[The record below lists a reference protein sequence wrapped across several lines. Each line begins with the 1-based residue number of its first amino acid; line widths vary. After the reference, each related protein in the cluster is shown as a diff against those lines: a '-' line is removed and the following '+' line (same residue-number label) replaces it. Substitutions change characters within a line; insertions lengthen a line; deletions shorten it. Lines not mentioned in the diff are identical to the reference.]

1 LTGRSSACECP
12 RIETTFGITEPALDD
27 RRATEVEGK
36 LAAVRAVLARRELPA
51 VAMGRTDAVAW
62 ITGGL
67 TNRIEAGNPAS
78 AAWVVVTPE
87 AAHVVTTNVELPRL
101 SAEGGLDGFELH
113 GVDWYEPAGFA
124 RLAEQ
129 IAGAP
134 VERIG
139 GLGIDVDDELIE
151 LRLSLD
157 PAEQERLAGLAV
169 DATVALE
176 SSLRQWVPG
185 GLDVETQ
192 ARVAAALEAT
202 GAFGACLIVGGDD
215 RVERFRHPLAAAKP
229 VHRLLMAVV
238 VAERRGLHAA
248 ATRFASAGSLQDSVR
263 AAHRAAAD
271 VERAVLDASRPSAT
285 YGDALL
291 ALADAYANNG
301 YAEEWRDHYQGGPIG
316 YRQREFEIVPS
327 QVESRWFTTPISPG
341 TALAW
346 NPSVVGGGKCEDTY
360 LVEEH
365 GLRRLTDTGDW
376 PLEDGRPAILDLVSG
391 EAA

>member
-1 LTGRSSACECP
+1 
-12 RIETTFGITEPALDD
+12 
-27 RRATEVEGK
+27 
-36 LAAVRAVLARRELPA
+36 
-51 VAMGRTDAVAW
+51 MQRTDAVAW

-113 GVDWYEPAGFA
+113 GVDWYEPAGFT
-124 RLAEQ
+124 RLAESVS
-129 IAGAP
+129 GAP
-134 VERIG
+134 AERIG
-139 GLGIDVDDELIE
+139 GLGIDVDDELVE

-157 PAEQERLAGLAV
+157 PAEQERLAALAV

-176 SSLRQWVPG
+176 SSVRQWVPG
-185 GLDVETQ
+185 ELDVETQ
-192 ARVAAALEAT
+192 ARVAAGLEAT

-238 VAERRGLHAA
+238 VAERHGLHAA
-248 ATRFASAGSLQDSVR
+248 ATRFASAGSLQSSVR
-263 AAHRAAAD
+263 AARCAAAD

-291 ALADAYANNG
+291 ALADAYASAG
-301 YAEEWRDHYQGGPIG
+301 YPGEWRDHYQGGPIG

-327 QVESRWFTTPISPG
+327 QVDSRWFTTPISPG

-365 GLRRLTDTGDW
+365 GLRRLTDTGEW